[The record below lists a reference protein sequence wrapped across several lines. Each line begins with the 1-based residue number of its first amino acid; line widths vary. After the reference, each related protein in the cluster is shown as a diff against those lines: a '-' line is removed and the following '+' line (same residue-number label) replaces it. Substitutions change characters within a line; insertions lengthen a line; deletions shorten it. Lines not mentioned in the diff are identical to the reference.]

1 MNFDLHVNLTVV
13 ETSAL
18 NIFISLSDKR
28 KITFLSCYGTNTLR
42 SLQNTSALIIFLQ
55 LSYQIKWY
63 LPLEICI
70 YLATPTTSVTE

>member
-42 SLQNTSALIIFLQ
+42 SLQNTSALIIFC
-55 LSYQIKWY
+55 S
-63 LPLEICI
+63 
-70 YLATPTTSVTE
+70 